1 MSEILDYEQ
10 IKQRYDGQWV
20 IIAYHKIDE
29 DLEVLAGE
37 VLAHSSSET
46 EIYQML
52 SLASGK
58 NVSIEYIGAVPE
70 NVVLMSNVQQL
81 FQRPPSIPEPAQK
94 TLPFGVFADD
104 PYFDEILQRLR
115 QERELDDENPAYT

>member
-1 MSEILDYEQ
+1 MSEILDYEK

-20 IIAYHKIDE
+20 IIADHEIDE

-37 VLAHSSSET
+37 ILAHSSSET

-58 NVSIEYIGAVPE
+58 NVSIKYIGTVPE
-70 NVVLMSNVQQL
+70 NIAFTV
-81 FQRPPSIPEPAQK
+81 
-94 TLPFGVFADD
+94 
-104 PYFDEILQRLR
+104 
-115 QERELDDENPAYT
+115 

>member
-1 MSEILDYEQ
+1 VSEILDYEE

-20 IIAYHKIDE
+20 IIVEHEIDE

-37 VLAHSSSET
+37 ILAHSSSET

-70 NVVLMSNVQQL
+70 NIA
-81 FQRPPSIPEPAQK
+81 F
-94 TLPFGVFADD
+94 
-104 PYFDEILQRLR
+104 IL
-115 QERELDDENPAYT
+115 